1 MTIPSWQRLLA
12 LLTYLLPWSDGL
24 PFGRSLTSLFPVLQW
39 LSLPALPLVL
49 IEQAIPFGGFI
60 LFLVLFLGV
69 VRNQRVPYFIRFNAL
84 QAILLDIILIVL
96 SLAFNLLL
104 APWAGTL
111 QCGPWPTP
119 SSWGC
124 SCWCCSGS
132 SSACAARKPTSPAC
146 LKQFA
151 CSCRVDDPPLMNRAH
166 PHPISHR
173 PFRRPRRI
181 A

>member
-49 IEQAIPFGGFI
+49 VEQAIPFGGFI

-69 VRNQRVPYFIRFNAL
+69 VRNPRVPYFIRFNAL
-84 QAILLDIILIVL
+84 QAILLDIILIVV

-104 APWAGTL
+104 APLGGNFAVRTL
-111 QCGPWPTP
+111 ANTIFLGMLVLVLFGIIQCLRGKEADIP
-119 SSWGC
+119 SLSE
-124 SCWCCSGS
+124 
-132 SSACAARKPTSPAC
+132 AVRMQ
-146 LKQFA
+146 L
-151 CSCRVDDPPLMNRAH
+151 
-166 PHPISHR
+166 
-173 PFRRPRRI
+173 
-181 A
+181 

>member
-49 IEQAIPFGGFI
+49 VEQALPFGGFI

-69 VRNQRVPYFIRFNAL
+69 VRNPRVPYFIRFNAL

-104 APWAGTL
+104 APLGGNFAVRTL
-111 QCGPWPTP
+111 ANTIFLGMLVLVLFGIIQCMRGKEADIP
-119 SSWGC
+119 SLSE
-124 SCWCCSGS
+124 
-132 SSACAARKPTSPAC
+132 AVRMQ
-146 LKQFA
+146 L
-151 CSCRVDDPPLMNRAH
+151 
-166 PHPISHR
+166 
-173 PFRRPRRI
+173 
-181 A
+181 

>member
-12 LLTYLLPWSDGL
+12 LMTYLLPWSDGL

-104 APWAGTL
+104 APLGGNFAVRTL
-111 QCGPWPTP
+111 ANTVFLGMLVLVLFGIIQCLRGKEADIP
-119 SSWGC
+119 SLSE
-124 SCWCCSGS
+124 
-132 SSACAARKPTSPAC
+132 AVRMQ
-146 LKQFA
+146 L
-151 CSCRVDDPPLMNRAH
+151 
-166 PHPISHR
+166 
-173 PFRRPRRI
+173 
-181 A
+181 

>member
-24 PFGRSLTSLFPVLQW
+24 PFGRSLTSLFPILQW

-49 IEQAIPFGGFI
+49 VEQAIPFGGFI

-69 VRNQRVPYFIRFNAL
+69 VRNPRVPYFIRFNAL

-104 APWAGTL
+104 APLGGNFAVRTL
-111 QCGPWPTP
+111 ANTIFLGMLVLVLFGIIQCLRGKEADIP
-119 SSWGC
+119 SLSE
-124 SCWCCSGS
+124 
-132 SSACAARKPTSPAC
+132 AVRMQ
-146 LKQFA
+146 L
-151 CSCRVDDPPLMNRAH
+151 
-166 PHPISHR
+166 
-173 PFRRPRRI
+173 
-181 A
+181 

>member
-96 SLAFNLLL
+96 SVAFNLLL
-104 APWAGTL
+104 APLGGNFAVRTL
-111 QCGPWPTP
+111 ANTVFLGMLVLVLFGIVQCLRGKEADIP
-119 SSWGC
+119 SLSE
-124 SCWCCSGS
+124 
-132 SSACAARKPTSPAC
+132 AVRMQ
-146 LKQFA
+146 L
-151 CSCRVDDPPLMNRAH
+151 
-166 PHPISHR
+166 
-173 PFRRPRRI
+173 
-181 A
+181 

>member
-1 MTIPSWQRLLA
+1 MKIPSWQRLLA

-104 APWAGTL
+104 APLGGNFAVRTL
-111 QCGPWPTP
+111 ANTVFLGMLVLVLFGIIQCLRGKEADIP
-119 SSWGC
+119 SLSE
-124 SCWCCSGS
+124 
-132 SSACAARKPTSPAC
+132 AVRMQ
-146 LKQFA
+146 L
-151 CSCRVDDPPLMNRAH
+151 
-166 PHPISHR
+166 
-173 PFRRPRRI
+173 
-181 A
+181 